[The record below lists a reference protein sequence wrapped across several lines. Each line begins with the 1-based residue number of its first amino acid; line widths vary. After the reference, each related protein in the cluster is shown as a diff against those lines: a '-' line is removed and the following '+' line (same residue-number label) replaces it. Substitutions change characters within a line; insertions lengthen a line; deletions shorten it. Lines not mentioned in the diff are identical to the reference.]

1 MTNRSISAINKLP
14 ADEKFNIYRRFI
26 PQILFDKYLIPHDLI
41 DDQGRNLLTLICVAG
56 SGDVILDL
64 RHEYDAPDPLLFAH
78 LTDTVFDQIHVLL
91 YVVNDPNSPR
101 FDIDRMPDGTP
112 TQFGIFHRNIPAE
125 VSAMEAGL
133 APGQVRRGIHSLRHS
148 IQAFESFITS
158 LEHKLYFVDPLAYH
172 NAIVFERYGFTYQEG
187 RSLMERIHQGFQPD
201 GELALGLDGSTPFR
215 QPWMQASIRGRS
227 WAIHDGILGEPYT
240 NVTMY
245 KRIGENAQVNTFPG
259 GKW

>member
-1 MTNRSISAINKLP
+1 MIHRSISAINKLS

-26 PQILFDKYLIPHDLI
+26 PQILFEKYSLPHNLI
-41 DDQGRNLLTLICVAG
+41 DDQGRNLLTLRCEAG

-64 RHEYDAPDPLLFAH
+64 RHEYDALDPLLFAH

-112 TQFGIFHRNIPAE
+112 TQFGIFRRNIPAE
-125 VSAMEAGL
+125 ISAMDAGL
-133 APGQVRRGIHSLRHS
+133 APGQVRRGIRSLRYS

-158 LEHKLYFVDPLAYH
+158 LEHQLYFVDPLAYH

-201 GELALGLDGSTPFR
+201 GELTLILDGSTPFR
-215 QPWMQASIRGRS
+215 QPWMVSSIRGRS
-227 WAIHDGILGEPYT
+227 WAIHDGVLGEPYT

-259 GKW
+259 GRW